1 MLLWFLIP
9 PPERGRS
16 VREADRVGV
25 IRWRATPTR
34 RAARA
39 TLSLSGGGI
48 SAVPLRVLESAF
60 LAVLA
65 LPVITALACALAA
78 TAAAADYPD
87 RAITLVVPY
96 AAGGGND
103 TMARTVAEKMGRTL
117 GQQVVVENRGGA
129 GGTIATRQVAK
140 SAPDGYTLVIGGT
153 GTLAIDPTLY
163 ANVGYDPRKDFA
175 PVGLIGASALVVLVH
190 PSVAAH
196 SIRELID
203 LAKKEPGKLNY
214 ASAGVGSGIHLATV
228 LFEHMAGVTLTHVPY
243 RGSAPALTDLIGG
256 HVAIYFS
263 SLPPAVQLVK
273 DGKVRALAVT
283 GSTRS
288 DVLPDLP
295 TVAEAGLPGYE
306 SVLHYG
312 IVAPAGTP
320 RPVIDKLNAALRE
333 AVRAPDTR
341 ERMATD
347 GTVPLAS
354 TPDEYAA
361 DIDREETKW
370 SAIVQKSGAK
380 AE

>member
-65 LPVITALACALAA
+65 LPVITALAA
-78 TAAAADYPD
+78 TVAAADYPD

-140 SAPDGYTLVIGGT
+140 SAPDGYTLAIGGT
-153 GTLAIDPTLY
+153 GALAIAPPPYPT
-163 ANVGYDPRKDFA
+163 A
-175 PVGLIGASALVVLVH
+175 ASH
-190 PSVAAH
+190 PPQH
-196 SIRELID
+196 
-203 LAKKEPGKLNY
+203 
-214 ASAGVGSGIHLATV
+214 
-228 LFEHMAGVTLTHVPY
+228 
-243 RGSAPALTDLIGG
+243 
-256 HVAIYFS
+256 
-263 SLPPAVQLVK
+263 
-273 DGKVRALAVT
+273 
-283 GSTRS
+283 
-288 DVLPDLP
+288 
-295 TVAEAGLPGYE
+295 
-306 SVLHYG
+306 
-312 IVAPAGTP
+312 
-320 RPVIDKLNAALRE
+320 
-333 AVRAPDTR
+333 
-341 ERMATD
+341 
-347 GTVPLAS
+347 
-354 TPDEYAA
+354 
-361 DIDREETKW
+361 
-370 SAIVQKSGAK
+370 
-380 AE
+380 